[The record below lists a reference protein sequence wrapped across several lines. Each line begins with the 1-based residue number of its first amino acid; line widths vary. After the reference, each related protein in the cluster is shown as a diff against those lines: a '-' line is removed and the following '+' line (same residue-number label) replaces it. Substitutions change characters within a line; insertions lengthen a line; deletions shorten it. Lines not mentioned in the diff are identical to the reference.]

1 LEESITLSPYSNEGN
16 AMHRALWGIADP
28 EQLAALALL
37 LEEYAKEMGISGG
50 QQERD
55 RLAERILVLF
65 NEGVAPDE
73 IRRRLDSNQASPAQ
87 PE

>member
-1 LEESITLSPYSNEGN
+1 
-16 AMHRALWGIADP
+16 MHRTFWGIADP

-37 LEEYAKEMGISGG
+37 LEEYAKEMGISGD

-55 RLAERILVLF
+55 RLAECILVLF
-65 NEGVAPDE
+65 NKGFAPDE
-73 IRRRLDSNQASPAQ
+73 IRRRLDPVKPHPRN

>member
-1 LEESITLSPYSNEGN
+1 
-16 AMHRALWGIADP
+16 MHRALWGIADP